1 MHLTIVLSKKS
12 QTKKALTVY
21 STYIKFYKVQSVVT
35 KTTSVLLWEWG
46 KKTIRKGQ
54 GRGIERAMGD
64 IFRRI
69 NMFIILIVFIIVIV
83 LQVYTFVKLIK
94 I

>member
-1 MHLTIVLSKKS
+1 MLSKKS

-21 STYIKFYKVQSVVT
+21 STYIKFYSAICSDQNHVSVA
-35 KTTSVLLWEWG
+35 WEWG
-46 KKTIRKGQ
+46 KKTIRKRQ
-54 GRGIERAMGD
+54 GRGIREGYGD